1 MKAISGAGT
10 DIFNSRDVHE
20 FVDDGMDNLWKNIWA
35 LHVTERNR
43 VTDTFRYLSD
53 GYIPLLK

>member
-1 MKAISGAGT
+1 
-10 DIFNSRDVHE
+10 
-20 FVDDGMDNLWKNIWA
+20 VDDGMDNLWKNIWA